1 MTVRAGRTEERG
13 VGVISSSLGFLM
25 AMTFLLMGVH
35 VVLAL
40 HVRTIVR
47 AAAWDAARAVARDPA
62 HDRAA
67 GEDRITTLIGGLEPQ
82 LHWSDGQGGS
92 LQLEVTV
99 RRPGL
104 VPFGVLSDLA
114 TTRAVVEVRREGW
127 R

>member
-1 MTVRAGRTEERG
+1 MTVRADRSEERG
-13 VGVISSSLGFLM
+13 VGVISSTLGFIM
-25 AMTFLLMGVH
+25 AMTFLLLGVH
-35 VVLAL
+35 VLLAL

-47 AAAWDAARAVARDPA
+47 AAAWDAARTVARDPA

-67 GEDRITTLIGGLEPQ
+67 GAERITTLIGGLEPQ
-82 LHWSDGQGGS
+82 LRWSDAPGGS
-92 LQLEVTV
+92 LRLEVTV

-114 TTRAVVEVRREGW
+114 TATAVVEVRREDW